1 MARNMKKTT
10 QKGLRGRSLTP
21 YKASKDTTS
30 DDEIRQAI
38 RSYAKTANQRLRE
51 LEKRGLAKSSNAWR
65 QAKEFAEADRSFMD
79 VTGTGEIK
87 FRTNLRKMTRTELQQ
102 ELNELYTFIFRAKT
116 STVKGTREHY
126 RKIKSYWSSDRA
138 REDKRKEVREFFAG
152 MSMEEFSEFWDY
164 KSMALM
170 IKRYGS
176 DTVIQLIETS
186 RDNPDLDMD
195 RLDEVF
201 TDILNEDRLSEKT
214 LQRRVRDY
222 RSSTSDEFMTL
233 GDSDRDLPFE

>member
-1 MARNMKKTT
+1 MARNMRKTK

-30 DDEIRQAI
+30 DEEIRQAI

-51 LEKRGLAKSSNAWR
+51 LEKQGLAQSSNAWR
-65 QAKEFAEADRSFMD
+65 QAKEFADADRTFMD
-79 VTGTGEIK
+79 VTGAGEIK
-87 FRTNLRKMTRTELQQ
+87 FRTNLRKMNRTELQQ
-102 ELNELYTFIFRAKT
+102 ELNELYTFVFRAKT

-126 RKIKSYWSSDRA
+126 KKIKSYWNSDRA

-186 RDNPDLDMD
+186 KDNPDLDMD

-201 TDILNEDRLSEKT
+201 ADILNENKLSEKT
-214 LQRRVRDY
+214 LERRVKEY
-222 RSSTSDEFMTL
+222 KASVSDDFMTL
-233 GDSDRDLPFE
+233 GDEDKDLPFE